1 MIVTNGDGIV
11 AALAT
16 TASNT
21 VLGLVN
27 AAGEGASYG
36 YSALVRGWLFPGQP
50 VDDVGTTSDTDALVG
65 DSPISGGGL
74 LQPGGADRSRSAT
87 AVAPTAGTHFA
98 YIPNPNSGASPNP
111 ELNGLRQIIGNGAL
125 GGLNSGDRRAGVLA
139 WRVPGY
145 DDDDVLPGPAAESAA
160 LHPAELQ
167 RARLGRMD
175 WLPAA
180 GELLFVCFS
189 RR

>member
-1 MIVTNGDGIV
+1 LWTLVYNWFQIELDTSAIAQASGQSAQAIVGGKDLEIEGAVENQKHQMTRMIVTNGDGIV

-50 VDDVGTTSDTDALVG
+50 VDIGTTSDTDALVG
-65 DSPISGGGL
+65 DSPISAVDYSNPAAPTITVG
-74 LQPGGADRSRSAT
+74 T

-111 ELNGLRQIIGNGAL
+111 ELNGLRQIIG
-125 GGLNSGDRRAGVLA
+125 
-139 WRVPGY
+139 
-145 DDDDVLPGPAAESAA
+145 
-160 LHPAELQ
+160 
-167 RARLGRMD
+167 
-175 WLPAA
+175 
-180 GELLFVCFS
+180 
-189 RR
+189 